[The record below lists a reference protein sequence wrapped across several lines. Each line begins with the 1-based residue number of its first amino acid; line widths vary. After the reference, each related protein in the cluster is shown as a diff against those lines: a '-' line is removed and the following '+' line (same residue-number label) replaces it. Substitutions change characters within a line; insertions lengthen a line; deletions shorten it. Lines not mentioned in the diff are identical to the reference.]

1 MLERMDEFFDSR
13 LAIYDEHQ
21 LDAIASARDFYPF
34 TAGLLPREPGAR
46 VLDLGCGTGLELEW
60 YFQLNPTA
68 RVTGIDLAPGMLDAL
83 RAKFPEHNLEL
94 ICDSY
99 FDVPLGAQ
107 RFDAAVSVESLHHFT
122 QAEKIPLYT
131 RLCTALVRAAALS
144 SRTTLFP
151 RAPRKRGSA
160 GSLSGSGASRASRT
174 GGSTISTRRSPSLTR
189 WRRSAQQALRR
200 LRCSA
205 PGPQPQRSAPPD
217 RAMPIAYVTLVLV
230 SGGMGPGLAQQTADS
245 ARQARAHVRRRARY
259 GQSANSCRR
268 RSRSSTS
275 TRETLASQ

>member
-34 TAGLLPREPGAR
+34 TAELLPREPGAR

-131 RLCTALVRAAALS
+131 RLCTALVPGGSFILTDYFVAAGAEEARLRGELERLRREQGIEDGEFYHFDTPLTVAHEMEALRAAGFTQVEVLGSWAS
-144 SRTTLFP
+144 TATL
-151 RAPRKRGSA
+151 RA
-160 GSLSGSGASRASRT
+160 
-174 GGSTISTRRSPSLTR
+174 TR
-189 WRRSAQQALRR
+189 
-200 LRCSA
+200 
-205 PGPQPQRSAPPD
+205 
-217 RAMPIAYVTLVLV
+217 
-230 SGGMGPGLAQQTADS
+230 
-245 ARQARAHVRRRARY
+245 
-259 GQSANSCRR
+259 
-268 RSRSSTS
+268 
-275 TRETLASQ
+275 